1 MRKNTKEIYYA
12 FDGKLI
18 GSRKMKQY
26 VCGVLTLMAGN
37 IINYITSS
45 CWFFGS
51 MDDALAFTFTGSDLK
66 DNHLIFLSDELFMY
80 DERQIRYTIAHEI
93 GHVMLGHR
101 NSILEKQSKMEIYNQ
116 EREADESAKKY
127 IKD

>member
-26 VCGVLTLMAGN
+26 VCGVLTLMEGN

-80 DERQIRYTIAHEI
+80 DERQIRYTIVHEI
-93 GHVMLGHR
+93 GHVVLGHR

-116 EREADESAKKY
+116 EKEADEFAKKY